1 MCVFEKISILD
12 KIKAQ
17 PHNTS
22 LRELEKFIGTSTS
35 VLSRLKNNVKAIREQ
50 YEN

>member
-1 MCVFEKISILD
+1 MSRKDLTLIDEMSILD

-22 LRELEKFIGTSTS
+22 LRELEKLNRH
-35 VLSRLKNNVKAIREQ
+35 V
-50 YEN
+50 

>member
-1 MCVFEKISILD
+1 MSRKDLTMFEKISLLD

-22 LRELEKFIGTSTS
+22 VRELEKLIGTS
-35 VLSRLKNNVKAIREQ
+35 
-50 YEN
+50 